1 MEREG
6 IGEGSKYCNLLI
18 YQVDKEL
25 NQYTVVCNPQITK

>member
-6 IGEGSKYCNLLI
+6 LGEGSKYCNLLI

-25 NQYTVVCNPQITK
+25 NQYSL

>member
-6 IGEGSKYCNLLI
+6 IGEGSKYCNLII

-25 NQYTVVCNPQITK
+25 NQYSL

>member
-6 IGEGSKYCNLLI
+6 LGEGSKYYNLLI

-25 NQYTVVCNPQITK
+25 NQYSL

>member
-6 IGEGSKYCNLLI
+6 FGEGSKYCNLLI

-25 NQYTVVCNPQITK
+25 NQYSL